1 VVFDNGGENK
11 QISGRYGIPLPGFG
25 RFSHE
30 FELGMDF
37 KSSNNGLAF
46 NQVQVFDTTSEIV
59 QYNLGYNIV
68 ARDNTGVWRLDSEIV
83 SSPGDNT
90 NKNTDAVFATQ
101 RAGATANYTYG
112 QVTLERDQRLVE
124 GWSAYGR
131 IRGQASNANLLAS
144 ETLGAGGWDTVRGWE
159 ERVVNGDS
167 GLIATAELRTPIFY
181 PSTFMGFRN
190 VEDGAYGLI
199 FYDYGT
205 VSSHTPLPG
214 EQDAQ
219 LGAFGLGFRYNRD
232 NWFSLRVDY
241 GFQVTEEGFSDG
253 ESGRWQVGAT
263 ATF

>member
-1 VVFDNGGENK
+1 
-11 QISGRYGIPLPGFG
+11 
-25 RFSHE
+25 
-30 FELGMDF
+30 
-37 KSSNNGLAF
+37 
-46 NQVQVFDTTSEIV
+46 
-59 QYNLGYNIV
+59 
-68 ARDNTGVWRLDSEIV
+68 
-83 SSPGDNT
+83 
-90 NKNTDAVFATQ
+90 
-101 RAGATANYTYG
+101 
-112 QVTLERDQRLVE
+112 
-124 GWSAYGR
+124 
-131 IRGQASNANLLAS
+131 
-144 ETLGAGGWDTVRGWE
+144 
-159 ERVVNGDS
+159 VNGDS